1 MFSCIILKKVGSIK
15 PEKKKE
21 DKRAL
26 EEPAIHHYDESETRD
41 LYHLHPR
48 KWLLRVKMKSKQRF
62 HKCVCFTFLCMAPAP
77 VVNSQISYSPSPQDL
92 YPKRLILTITIPRTL
107 SLSVID

>member
-62 HKCVCFTFLCMAPAP
+62 YKCVCFTFLCMAPAP